1 MTFTTNY
8 CPGQS
13 FDCEPCL
20 GPVDMARI
28 TQNAWDLFEQI
39 RVNYG
44 TIPGLQ
50 KIACGIG
57 GYRYTVSGDP
67 NGNGDHRFCHNVD
80 FVFGKWVPANDL

>member
-8 CPGQS
+8 CYGQS

-28 TQNAWDLFEQI
+28 TQNAWDLFEQV

-50 KIACGIG
+50 KIACGIMG
-57 GYRYTVSGDP
+57 HRYTVDGNP
-67 NGNGDHRFCHNVD
+67 NGIGDHRFCHNVD
-80 FVFGKWVPANDL
+80 YVFGQWVPANDL